1 MMSTAARMSF
11 HAKRRGKKS
20 FTAINRERRSK
31 AKNYPDW
38 KNAGLS
44 SIFSKRNVIYG
55 QMES

>member
-1 MMSTAARMSF
+1 MSTAARMSF